1 MLKPT
6 PDLVELNAALLSD
19 PAAISGHSLLRKLA
33 EQDPELGF
41 LCPLARALVQLDR
54 GDCDAAAAEA
64 ALGTCWLVDD
74 SAINR
79 PKKWRPGK
87 NLEVVE
93 VVEHRIDTGF
103 QDRTIPLIFRSE
115 ADLLYCSEEYK
126 VHITAATAADLVAEH
141 GELTLI
147 STPAPLADWLIQY
160 ASDPVGQPEGEDEPL
175 CSIRYQLVRIGNIE
189 VAGPVLEH
197 GYYEI
202 TLEDLNEDYEQRSGD
217 DSFCWLHALDASQAE
232 QLGIAVADS
241 TAYSLAGET
250 PSAYPSWV
258 PPAADAEACWITA
271 EQMQE
276 SYSKGKRMRH
286 RKTSIHIQFGC
297 GLDWDPRHDSE
308 QFPDEE
314 VVNASLIFPD
324 GHRPLLSIWL
334 DPEVNAVPGEM
345 ECLSPYLFKLAAVA
359 STGKGD

>member
-1 MLKPT
+1 MLEPT
-6 PDLVELNAALLSD
+6 PDLVQLNAALLSD
-19 PAAISGHSLLRKLA
+19 PAAIGGQAVVRRLA
-33 EQDPELGF
+33 EQDPKLGF
-41 LCPLARALVQLDR
+41 LCPLARALVRLDR

-93 VVEHRIDTGF
+93 AVEHRINVDFLGA
-103 QDRTIPLIFRSE
+103 TIPLTFRSE

-126 VHITAATAADLVAEH
+126 VHITAATAADLLAEY

-147 STPAPLADWLIQY
+147 GTPDVLADWLIQQ
-160 ASDPVGQPEGEDEPL
+160 AGDPVGQPEGEDEPL

-189 VAGPVLEH
+189 VAGPILEH
-197 GYYEI
+197 SYYEI
-202 TLEDLNEDYEQRSGD
+202 TLEDLNEDYEQRSD
-217 DSFCWLHALDASQAE
+217 DEAFCWLHALDTSQAE

-241 TAYSLAGET
+241 TSHSLAGET

-258 PPAADAEACWITA
+258 PTEADAEACWITA
-271 EQMQE
+271 EQIQE
-276 SYSKGKRMRH
+276 SYSKGKRLRQ
-286 RKTSIHIQFGC
+286 RKTPIHIQLGC

-314 VVNASLIFPD
+314 LVDGSLIFPD
-324 GHRPLLSIWL
+324 GHRPLLSIL
-334 DPEVNAVPGEM
+334 SDPEGNAVPGEM
-345 ECLSPYLFKLAAVA
+345 ERLSPYLFKLAAVV
-359 STGKGD
+359 STGKGG